1 MLRKGRSSWGTLETV
16 VRGCKYRI
24 RYMGTDEMG
33 VYRRMCETVHG
44 SRAEAS
50 ARRAAL
56 EVEHSREHHV
66 PTVGQAHDLHWVP
79 WADRRLERGE
89 MSANARQQ
97 FDSTWRCHVA
107 PKWTDVSLDAVRP
120 ADVEEWLLT
129 KTRAV
134 AMQCKTVLSRV
145 MDRARFNEVTDNDPF
160 SARLDLPSKGTT
172 RPSGAHT
179 PDELREIWLALWG
192 MPMEP
197 AFLLMAFG
205 SCRVGESL
213 GVRALEVTYGLA
225 ENSVPVAVVPISRK
239 VGENG
244 SVDPDGDL
252 KTRESVRS
260 VVLCGPMAKR
270 LRDVASGLAAQGVE
284 WLCDDGTGEPMGT
297 HHFRDVFRRA
307 VEGAGCRW
315 MSPQTLRRS
324 WETVAHWTLH
334 LEAEDRERMMGHK
347 LPGVTGAHYDK
358 PCTIDFVRAASRA
371 YATHP
376 FADGWVP

>member
-1 MLRKGRSSWGTLETV
+1 
-16 VRGCKYRI
+16 
-24 RYMGTDEMG
+24 
-33 VYRRMCETVHG
+33 
-44 SRAEAS
+44 
-50 ARRAAL
+50 
-56 EVEHSREHHV
+56 
-66 PTVGQAHDLHWVP
+66 
-79 WADRRLERGE
+79 

-347 LPGVTGAHYDK
+347 LPGVTGALRQAMHDRLRPRREQGLRGAPLCRRLGTVRYFLHY
-358 PCTIDFVRAASRA
+358 ASNLAGALCYLLYSDSEGNMILARN
-371 YATHP
+371 
-376 FADGWVP
+376 DGELERILAGKMESDGKWMVFQPTRGV